1 MLTTAIKQYR
11 QAKNE
16 VAASLTEDQAK
27 LMKAQSVY
35 EAKLGCPTGDL
46 SLNDTLKLLMR
57 RRDWK
62 EVDEMVKKFK
72 IPERRYI
79 QWKFRIF
86 STNILSID
94 IYYI

>member
-1 MLTTAIKQYR
+1 MENRLAMLTTAIKQYR

-16 VAASLTEDQAK
+16 VAASLTEDQIK

-35 EAKLGCPTGDL
+35 ESKLGCPTGDL

-72 IPERRYI
+72 IPERRFLLHFTY
-79 QWKFRIF
+79 
-86 STNILSID
+86 
-94 IYYI
+94 

>member
-16 VAASLTEDQAK
+16 IAASLTEDQTK

-35 EAKLGCPTGDL
+35 EAKFGCPTSDL

-62 EVDEMVKKFK
+62 EVDEMFKKFK
-72 IPERRYI
+72 IPERRY
-79 QWKFRIF
+79 
-86 STNILSID
+86 
-94 IYYI
+94 